1 MSRLAEEFLVAAA
14 QKSADLTH
22 RATIKRNIDSYD
34 AAVAKGKMRFVDW
47 EAARARA
54 AQVKSEGMHS
64 LGPLLESF
72 EAKIKARGGH
82 VYWAENSEDARQY
95 ICDVAKKHDVKTVVK
110 SKSMVTEEIHLSPA
124 LEKLGIKVWETDLG
138 ELIVQLRNEPPYHI
152 VTPAMHLTR
161 EQIRDLFLEKMPSD
175 VQGETHQEL
184 VAAARRFLRR
194 AFFSAEMGISGA
206 NFLVADAGMV
216 AISTNEGNGR
226 LTTSLPKIHVVV
238 TGIEKVIP
246 RLEDLGVMWPVLATT
261 GTGQPITTYSTLIGG
276 PKTADEVDGP
286 EEFHVVLV
294 DNGRTEVLADK
305 AQQELLR
312 CIRCGACLNQCPVY
326 RQVGGHTYKS
336 TYPGPIGSALM
347 PIFQG
352 QQDYGHLSYACSL
365 CTACNS
371 VCPVKIKLSDHL
383 LENRHKYVAEG
394 NAKTSEKIGFSFFR
408 WMAMNRSRY
417 EFFGWAGRKALRVA
431 LGMGVKPEQL
441 GPLAKWTKYRAVPE
455 VPKESFRALWK
466 KENGNGNR

>member
-1 MSRLAEEFLVAAA
+1 MNLAEEFLVSAA

-22 RATIKRNIDSYD
+22 RATIKRNMDSYD
-34 AAVAKGKMRFVDW
+34 SAVAKGKTRFADF
-47 EAARARA
+47 EAARSRA
-54 AQVKSEGMHS
+54 AQVKSEGIRNLAS
-64 LGPLLESF
+64 LLESF
-72 EAKIKARGGH
+72 EEKIKVRGGY
-82 VYWAENSEDARQY
+82 VYWAENSEEARQY
-95 ICDVAKKHDVKTVVK
+95 ICEVAKKHNVKTVVK
-110 SKSMVTEEIHLSPA
+110 SKSMVTEEIQLSPA

-161 EQIRDLFLEKMPSD
+161 EQIRDLFVEKMPQD
-175 VQGETHQEL
+175 MDGESHQQL

-206 NFLVADAGMV
+206 NFLVADAGLV

-238 TGIEKVIP
+238 TGVEKVIP
-246 RLEDLGVMWPVLATT
+246 RLEDLGVLWPVLATT
-261 GTGQPITTYSTLIGG
+261 GTGQPITTYSTLVGG
-276 PKTADEVDGP
+276 PRRADEIDGP

-294 DNGRTEVLADK
+294 DNGRTEVLADE

-312 CIRCGACLNQCPVY
+312 CIRCGACLNKCPVY
-326 RQVGGHTYKS
+326 RNVGGHTYKS

-347 PIFQG
+347 PIFDG
-352 QQDYGHLSYACSL
+352 MKEYGHLSYACSL

-383 LENRHKYVAEG
+383 LENRREYVAEG
-394 NAKTSEKIGFSFFR
+394 NAKLSEKVGFSVFR
-408 WMAMNRSRY
+408 WAAMSPWRFAFLGWMGRKTLRAAMAMGISPH
-417 EFFGWAGRKALRVA
+417 A
-431 LGMGVKPEQL
+431 L
-441 GPLAKWTKYRAVPE
+441 GPLANWTKYRAMMD
-455 VPKESFRALWK
+455 VPKDSFRALWRK
-466 KENGNGNR
+466 QNGHQ

>member
-1 MSRLAEEFLVAAA
+1 MSRIAEEFLVAAA

-22 RATIKRNIDSYD
+22 RATIKRNMDSYD
-34 AAVAKGKMRFVDW
+34 AAVDKGKLRFADW

-54 AQVKSEGMHS
+54 AQVKSEGIRN
-64 LGPLLESF
+64 LGTLLQSF
-72 EAKIKARGGH
+72 EEKIIARGGH
-82 VYWAENSEDARQY
+82 VYWAENSADARQY
-95 ICDVAKKHDVKTVVK
+95 ICEVAQKNHVKTVVK

-124 LEKLGIKVWETDLG
+124 LEKLGMKVWETDLG
-138 ELIVQLRNEPPYHI
+138 ELIVQLRNEAPYHI

-161 EQIRDLFLEKMPSD
+161 EQIRDLFQEKIPEDMD
-175 VQGETHQEL
+175 GETHQEL

-206 NFLVADAGMV
+206 NFLVADAGLV

-226 LTTSLPKIHVVV
+226 LTTSLPRVHVVV

-246 RLEDLGVMWPVLATT
+246 RLEDLGVLWPVLATT

-312 CIRCGACLNQCPVY
+312 CIRCGACLNICPVY
-326 RQVGGHTYKS
+326 RQVGGHTYS
-336 TYPGPIGSALM
+336 TTYPGPIGSALT
-347 PIFQG
+347 PIFQS
-352 QQDYGHLSYACSL
+352 QKDYGHLSYACTL

-383 LENRHKYVAEG
+383 LENRRKYVAEG
-394 NAKTSEKIGFSFFR
+394 EAKLSEKVGFSFFR
-408 WMAMNRSRY
+408 WAAMSRSRFA
-417 EFFGWAGRKALRVA
+417 FFGWFGRKSLRAAMA
-431 LGMGVKPEQL
+431 LGISPGLL
-441 GPLAKWTKYRAVPE
+441 GPLAKWTQYRAVMD
-455 VPKESFRALWK
+455 VPKDSFRALWRK
-466 KENGNGNR
+466 QNGNHN

>member
-1 MSRLAEEFLVAAA
+1 MSRLSEEFLVSAA

-22 RATIKRNIDSYD
+22 RSTIKRNMDSYD
-34 AAVAKGKMRFVDW
+34 TAVAKGKARFADF

-54 AQVKSEGMHS
+54 AQVKSEGIRNLAS
-64 LGPLLESF
+64 LLESF
-72 EAKIKARGGH
+72 EAKIVARGGH

-95 ICDVAKKHDVKTVVK
+95 ICEVAQRNQVKTVVK

-124 LEKLGIKVWETDLG
+124 LEKLGMKVWETDLG
-138 ELIVQLRNEPPYHI
+138 ELIVQLRKEPPYHI

-161 EQIRDLFLEKMPSD
+161 EQIRDLFREQLPDDMR
-175 VQGETHQEL
+175 GETHQEL

-206 NFLVADAGMV
+206 NFLVADAGLV

-226 LTTSLPKIHVVV
+226 LTTSLPRVHVVV

-246 RLEDLGVMWPVLATT
+246 RLEDLGVLWPVLATT

-276 PKTADEVDGP
+276 PKIAGEIDGP

-312 CIRCGACLNQCPVY
+312 CIRCGACLNMCPVY

-336 TYPGPIGSALM
+336 IYPGPIGSALM
-347 PIFQG
+347 PIFHSQKE
-352 QQDYGHLSYACSL
+352 YGHLAYACSL

-383 LENRHKYVAEG
+383 LENRREYVAEG
-394 NAKTSEKIGFSFFR
+394 NVKISEKIGFSVFR
-408 WMAMNRSRY
+408 WAAMSKTRFA
-417 EFFGWAGRKALRVA
+417 FFGWLGRKTLRGALA
-431 LGMGVKPEQL
+431 MGISPHAL
-441 GPLAKWTKYRAVPE
+441 GPLANWTKYRAMMD
-455 VPKESFRALWK
+455 VPKDSFRELWRK
-466 KENGNGNR
+466 QNGNH

>member
-1 MSRLAEEFLVAAA
+1 MSRLAEEFLLAAA

-22 RATIKRNIDSYD
+22 RATIKRNIESYD
-34 AAVAKGKMRFVDW
+34 RAVANGKARFAEW
-47 EAARARA
+47 EAARLRA
-54 AQVKSEGMHS
+54 AQVRSEGIHH
-64 LGPLLESF
+64 LAALLETF
-72 EAKIKARGGH
+72 EAKIVARGGH
-82 VYWAENSEDARQY
+82 VYWAENSDEARQY
-95 ICDVAKKHDVKTVVK
+95 ICEVARKNSVKTVVK
-110 SKSMVTEEIHLSPA
+110 SKSMVTEEIHLSSA
-124 LEKLGIKVWETDLG
+124 LEKIGIKVWETDLG

-161 EQIRDLFLEKMPSD
+161 EQIRDLFHETMPD
-175 VQGETHQEL
+175 DMHGESHQEL

-226 LTTSLPKIHVVV
+226 LTTSLPKIHIVV

-246 RLEDLGVMWPVLATT
+246 RLEDLGVLWPVLATT

-276 PKTADEVDGP
+276 PRASGEVDGP

-294 DNGRTEVLADK
+294 DNGRTEVLAVE

-326 RQVGGHTYKS
+326 KSVGGHAYKT
-336 TYPGPIGSALM
+336 TYPGPIGSALT
-347 PIFQG
+347 PIFNGVQEW
-352 QQDYGHLSYACSL
+352 GHLSYACSL

-371 VCPVKIKLSDHL
+371 VCPVKIQLSEHL
-383 LENRHKYVAEG
+383 LENRRKYVAEG
-394 NAKTSEKIGFSFFR
+394 GATFTEKMGFAFFR
-408 WMAMNRSRY
+408 WIAMSSTRFA
-417 EFFGWAGRKALRVA
+417 FFAWAGRKILRGA
-431 LGMGVKPEQL
+431 LGIGISPNAL

-455 VPKESFRALWK
+455 VPKNSFRALWRK
-466 KENGNGNR
+466 QNGHR